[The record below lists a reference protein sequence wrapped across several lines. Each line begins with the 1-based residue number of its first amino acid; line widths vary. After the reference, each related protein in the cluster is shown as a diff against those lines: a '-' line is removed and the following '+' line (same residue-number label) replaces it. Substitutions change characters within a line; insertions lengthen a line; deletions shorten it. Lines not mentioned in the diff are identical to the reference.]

1 MTTLEELSSHQGR
14 TRRGLG
20 VGVRLLMAQTLVL
33 VAGAATSW
41 VVAVTVG
48 PSLFREHLRRAGVP
62 PMSEEQMHAEQ
73 AYRSA
78 TAVSL
83 SVAIGAAA
91 LCALAVTWYL
101 SRRLQRSVTAVSTA
115 ATAVS
120 AGNYAARVPPPQ
132 LGDDFDALATAFN
145 EMAVRLESAESMRR
159 RLLADLAH
167 EIRTPVAVLE
177 AFMEALEDGVEALD
191 DHTIAMLRD
200 QTRRLARF
208 SGDVSALSDAETNR
222 AAIEPTW
229 TRPEVLVSSAVAA
242 HEERYDTK
250 AVILSVDVPGNLPSV
265 WLDPE
270 RIGQVL
276 SNLLDNALR
285 HSRSQST
292 VKVRGR
298 VKGDRFIL
306 TLTDEG
312 DGVAAEHLPICS
324 SVSIAPTQHAIV
336 LTEGQG
342 SDCPSRKHSSK
353 HTVDRSPPRVTEP
366 GKAPPSLSRCQYIV
380 RKGGTSTAGELS
392 MRDIRRDIRGNGN
405 APGTPTHPAA
415 TGTPGQELVR

>member
-1 MTTLEELSSHQGR
+1 MTTLEELSSHEAR

-78 TAVSL
+78 TAISL

-101 SRRLQRSVTAVSTA
+101 SRRLQRSVAAVSTA

-120 AGNYAARVPPPQ
+120 SGYYAARVPPAH

-145 EMAVRLESAESMRR
+145 DMAARLGSAESMRR

-177 AFMEALEDGVEALD
+177 AFMEALEDGVESLD
-191 DHTIAMLRD
+191 DHTMAMLRD

-208 SGDVSALSDAETNR
+208 SDDVSALSDAETHR
-222 AAIEPTW
+222 AAITPTW
-229 TRPEVLVSSAVAA
+229 TRPEALVRSTVAA
-242 HEERYDTK
+242 HEERYDAK
-250 AVILSVDVPGNLPSV
+250 AVKLSADVPENLPSLWV
-265 WLDPE
+265 DPD
-270 RIGQVL
+270 RVGQVL

-285 HSRSQST
+285 HSPPHST
-292 VKVRGR
+292 VHVRAHA
-298 VKGDRFIL
+298 KDDRLVL
-306 TLTDEG
+306 TLSDTG
-312 DGVAAEHLPICS
+312 DGVAAEYLPYLFERFYRVDAARDRAHGGSGIGL
-324 SVSIAPTQHAIV
+324 SIAKALVEAHG
-336 LTEGQG
+336 GQITA
-342 SDCPSRKHSSK
+342 SSGGIGRG
-353 HTVDRSPPRVTEP
+353 TTFVI
-366 GKAPPSLSRCQYIV
+366 SLPLPHM
-380 RKGGTSTAGELS
+380 K
-392 MRDIRRDIRGNGN
+392 
-405 APGTPTHPAA
+405 
-415 TGTPGQELVR
+415 

>member
-83 SVAIGAAA
+83 SVAIGAAV

-276 SNLLDNALR
+276 SNLLDNRTAPQSITE
-285 HSRSQST
+285 HSEGAGTGERGSVHPHTHRRRRWSRRRAPPLSVRAFLSRRRSTRSCSR
-292 VKVRGR
+292 RGR
-298 VKGDRFIL
+298 DR
-306 TLTDEG
+306 TVHRESTRRSTRWTD
-312 DGVAAEHLPICS
+312 H
-324 SVSIAPTQHAIV
+324 
-336 LTEGQG
+336 
-342 SDCPSRKHSSK
+342 
-353 HTVDRSPPRVTEP
+353 
-366 GKAPPSLSRCQYIV
+366 
-380 RKGGTSTAGELS
+380 
-392 MRDIRRDIRGNGN
+392 RR
-405 APGTPTHPAA
+405 
-415 TGTPGQELVR
+415 E

>member
-83 SVAIGAAA
+83 SVAIGAAV

-312 DGVAAEHLPICS
+312 DGVAAEHLPYLFERFYRADAARDRAHGGAGIGL
-324 SVSIAPTQHAIV
+324 SIAKALVEAHGGQITAASDGA
-336 LTEGQG
+336 GQG
-342 SDCPSRKHSSK
+342 TTFVIALPVHRPKGRHIDCRG
-353 HTVDRSPPRVTEP
+353 TVD
-366 GKAPPSLSRCQYIV
+366 A
-380 RKGGTSTAGELS
+380 
-392 MRDIRRDIRGNGN
+392 
-405 APGTPTHPAA
+405 
-415 TGTPGQELVR
+415 

>member
-1 MTTLEELSSHQGR
+1 MTTLEELSSHQAR

-20 VGVRLLMAQTLVL
+20 VGVRLLMAQTLVV

-380 RKGGTSTAGELS
+380 RNSGTSTAGELS
-392 MRDIRRDIRGNGN
+392 MRDIRRDIRGNRN